1 MNKTPQIRL
10 RTNTNN
16 GDANVASTG
25 PTPPFEWKIAEP
37 TKSAI
42 EPEASPITNLA
53 ISTYIESSG
62 MKVPFSPWM
71 SISNGPGGSV
81 NQIIHHRAGHIRTPT
96 AIPLKP
102 GI

>member
-1 MNKTPQIRL
+1 MNKMPQIRL
-10 RTNTNN
+10 MANTNN

-25 PTPPFEWKIAEP
+25 PTLSFEWKIAEP
-37 TKSAI
+37 SKSAI

-53 ISTYIESSG
+53 ISTYIVSSG
-62 MKVPFSPWM
+62 MKLPLSPWM
-71 SISNGPGGSV
+71 SISNEPCGRAS
-81 NQIIHHRAGHIRTPT
+81 QIIHHRAGNIRTPA

>member
-10 RTNTNN
+10 RANTNN

-62 MKVPFSPWM
+62 MKVVAEPAKQLLRLHS
-71 SISNGPGGSV
+71 SD
-81 NQIIHHRAGHIRTPT
+81 
-96 AIPLKP
+96 
-102 GI
+102 